1 MNMTEILKEVGRGKR
16 GSRDL
21 TYEESLHVA
30 SMIMNREATDVQ
42 IGAFFMAERMK
53 MENVDEMQ
61 AFVDVCRQMA
71 LRSSFKKGGI
81 DCAGP
86 YDGRLK
92 SFIAGF
98 ATSFVLAAAGVPV
111 TLHGSEPLPPKW
123 GVTLPVLL
131 RQMGVDT
138 ASLTREQALHAGNET
153 GLLFVAAEQWCP
165 PLGELRE
172 LREQIGV
179 RTVLNTAEKL
189 MNYSYSPYLVY
200 GVFHNTFFER
210 MSRLLLRLDYERAFI
225 VQGPEGSEDLFIDRP
240 TRTYAVE
247 HGEARLEII
256 DPEAYYLDMSV
267 PEMEW
272 TAETQI
278 RVTEQVLSGQAD
290 RAFYN
295 QVLLNSAYRLYLAG
309 RSGSI
314 EEGVYDAKALLDSGA
329 AYRLYVKWGSLM
341 RGEQPNVL
349 PTGSVR

>member
-1 MNMTEILKEVGRGKR
+1 MKMTDILKEVGRGKR

-30 SMIMNREATDVQ
+30 SMIMKRQATDVQ

-61 AFVDVCRQMA
+61 AFVDVCRQMSQ
-71 LRSSFKKGGI
+71 RTSFRQGGM

-86 YDGRLK
+86 YDGRTK
-92 SFIAGF
+92 SYIAGF

-138 ASLTREQALHAGNET
+138 VQLTRDQALHAAGET
-153 GLLFVAAEQWCP
+153 GLLFVSAEQWCA
-165 PLGELRE
+165 PLGDLRE
-172 LREQIGV
+172 LREDIGV

-189 MNYSYSPYLVY
+189 MNYSYAPYLVY

-210 MSRLLLRLDYERAFI
+210 MSKLLLRLDYERASI

-240 TRTYAVE
+240 TRTYTVE
-247 HGEARLEII
+247 RGEARLEII
-256 DPEAYYLDMSV
+256 DPEAYDLDMSLPQIQWT
-267 PEMEW
+267 PEK
-272 TAETQI
+272 QI
-278 RVTEQVLSGQAD
+278 EVTEQVLRGQAD
-290 RAFYN
+290 QAFYN
-295 QVLLNSAYRLYLAG
+295 QVLLNSAYRLYLSG
-309 RSGSI
+309 RTRSI
-314 EEGVYDAKALLDSGA
+314 EEGIYDAKALLDAGY

-341 RGEQPNVL
+341 RGEQPNMM
-349 PTGSVR
+349 PTGSVY

>member
-21 TYEESLHVA
+21 NYEESLHVA
-30 SMIMNREATDVQ
+30 SMIMTREATDVQ
-42 IGAFFMAERMK
+42 IGAFLMAERMK
-53 MENVDEMQ
+53 MENVDELH
-61 AFVDVCRQMA
+61 AFVDIGRRHAQ
-71 LRSSFKKGGI
+71 RTSFCAGGI

-86 YDGRLK
+86 YDGRVK

-138 ASLTREQALHAGNET
+138 ASITREQALHAARTT
-153 GLLFVAAEQWCP
+153 GLLFVSAEQWCP
-165 PLGELRE
+165 PLGDLRTLRE
-172 LREQIGV
+172 EIGV

-189 MNYSYSPYLVY
+189 LNYSQSPYLVY

-210 MSRLLLRLDYERAFI
+210 MAKLLLRLDYERAFI

-247 HGEARLEII
+247 RGEARLEII
-256 DPEAYYLDMSV
+256 DPEAYFLDMSV
-267 PEMEW
+267 PEMDW
-272 TAETQI
+272 TAELQMT
-278 RVTEQVLSGQAD
+278 VTEQVLSGQSD
-290 RAFYN
+290 RAFFN
-295 QVLLNSAYRLYLAG
+295 QVLLNSGYRLYLAG
-309 RSGSI
+309 RAGSI
-314 EEGVYDAKALLDSGA
+314 EQGVYDAKALLDSGQ
-329 AYRLYVKWGSLM
+329 AYRLYVQWGNLM
-341 RGEQPNVL
+341 RGEQPNVMHS
-349 PTGSVR
+349 GSLY

>member
-1 MNMTEILKEVGRGKR
+1 MNMTEIIKEVGRGKR

-21 TYEESLHVA
+21 NYEESLHVA
-30 SMIMNREATDVQ
+30 SMIMNRQASDVQ

-53 MENVDEMQ
+53 IENVDELQ
-61 AFVDVCRQMA
+61 AFVDVCRQLSRRTP
-71 LRSSFKKGGI
+71 LRRGGL

-131 RQMGVDT
+131 REMGVDT
-138 ASLTREQALHAGNET
+138 DQLTRDQALHAAGET

-165 PLGELRE
+165 PLGDLRVLRE
-172 LREQIGV
+172 EIGV

-189 MNYSYSPYLVY
+189 MNYSQAPYLVY

-210 MSRLLLRLDYERAFI
+210 MSKLLLRLDYERAFI

-240 TRTYAVE
+240 TRTYRVE
-247 HGEARLEII
+247 NGESQLEII
-256 DPEAYYLDMSV
+256 DPEAYFLDMSV
-267 PEMEW
+267 PEMDW
-272 TAETQI
+272 TAAEQI
-278 RVTEQVLSGQAD
+278 RVTEQVLTGTAD
-290 RAFYN
+290 RAFIH

-309 RSGSI
+309 RADSI
-314 EEGVYDAKALLDSGA
+314 EQGVYDAKALLESGQA
-329 AYRLYVKWGSLM
+329 RQLYVQWGSLM
-341 RGEQPNVL
+341 RGEQPNML
-349 PTGSVR
+349 PTGSIH